1 MRYAIDISY
10 KGTNYAGWQIQNNA
24 HTVQAE
30 LEQALTT
37 FLRTSTQCLGAGRT
51 DAGVHARK
59 LTVHF
64 DADREL
70 NLSFI
75 HAMNGILPKD
85 ISVNALYLPQK
96 EDFNARFDAIARG
109 YHYRIV
115 RRKSPF
121 DQESSMWVR
130 HKVDMKLMNQAAEI
144 MKTYQD
150 FGCFCKAHAD
160 NKTNLCDIFRAE
172 WEEKEEMLDFYV
184 KANRFL
190 RGMVRAMV
198 GTMLL
203 VGSGKISLNQFQQI
217 IESGDRTLAGP
228 NADAKGLFLTEV
240 DYPEGIL
247 KLIAKV

>member
-37 FLRTSTQCLGAGRT
+37 FLRTPTQCLGAGRT

-85 ISVNALYLPQK
+85 ISVNAL
-96 EDFNARFDAIARG
+96 
-109 YHYRIV
+109 
-115 RRKSPF
+115 
-121 DQESSMWVR
+121 
-130 HKVDMKLMNQAAEI
+130 
-144 MKTYQD
+144 
-150 FGCFCKAHAD
+150 
-160 NKTNLCDIFRAE
+160 
-172 WEEKEEMLDFYV
+172 
-184 KANRFL
+184 
-190 RGMVRAMV
+190 
-198 GTMLL
+198 
-203 VGSGKISLNQFQQI
+203 
-217 IESGDRTLAGP
+217 
-228 NADAKGLFLTEV
+228 
-240 DYPEGIL
+240 
-247 KLIAKV
+247 